1 VRALRVFL
9 SRVRAVMPAVRERY
23 FTRAGASC
31 ARLFGYPSKVR
42 PTGLSIYLI
51 VAAATAVI
59 GFLGAVVPAR
69 RAS

>member
-9 SRVRAVMPAVRERY
+9 SRVRAVMPAVRER
-23 FTRAGASC
+23 TSREQASC

-42 PTGLSIYLI
+42 PTDLSIYLI